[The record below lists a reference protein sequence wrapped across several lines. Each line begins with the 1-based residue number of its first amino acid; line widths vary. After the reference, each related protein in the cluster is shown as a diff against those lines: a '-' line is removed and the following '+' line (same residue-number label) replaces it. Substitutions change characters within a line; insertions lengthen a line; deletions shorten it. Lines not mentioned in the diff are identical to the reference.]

1 MTRKQHRKVEYISIK
16 IQFIYKRRVILQ
28 QIINN
33 DYVHIACGVNAVI
46 LMEIS
51 YTILYI
57 SHFFSRSTLKINDSR
72 GTYVNIEK
80 ICFYPFTIRFT
91 LYSFHFFFLFY
102 ISSIL
107 YDRYDFLFP
116 FFSFFFLFFW
126 CVNCIQFLDAEGSV
140 RGNQFPFW
148 SVVKLRSSWSIS
160 KFFAEKYVSR
170 AAKQAYKISNIRLR
184 VDREKSAAIKL
195 RERGWCRG
203 GRQRIQQS
211 VDRMARLQTIYS
223 NWTLYYYWPIV

>member
-91 LYSFHFFFLFY
+91 LYSFHFFF
-102 ISSIL
+102 
-107 YDRYDFLFP
+107 
-116 FFSFFFLFFW
+116 FFIYRRFSTIVTIFFFRFFLFFFFFFGVLTVYNFQMRREV
-126 CVNCIQFLDAEGSV
+126 CVG
-140 RGNQFPFW
+140 
-148 SVVKLRSSWSIS
+148 IS
-160 KFFAEKYVSR
+160 FHS
-170 AAKQAYKISNIRLR
+170 
-184 VDREKSAAIKL
+184 
-195 RERGWCRG
+195 G
-203 GRQRIQQS
+203 
-211 VDRMARLQTIYS
+211 LQ
-223 NWTLYYYWPIV
+223 